1 MTTHPRP
8 TACRRLSRIPHFS
21 MFGNT
26 RAARPLP
33 GKVTMPIRRGAVFQH
48 ELPGGGGWGDPLTRE
63 PARVL
68 RDVRNGFVSLASARA
83 DYGVVVDA
91 AAWTVDAAAT
101 ERLRADLAAA
111 RGGAPL
117 PTVTR

>member
-1 MTTHPRP
+1 
-8 TACRRLSRIPHFS
+8 